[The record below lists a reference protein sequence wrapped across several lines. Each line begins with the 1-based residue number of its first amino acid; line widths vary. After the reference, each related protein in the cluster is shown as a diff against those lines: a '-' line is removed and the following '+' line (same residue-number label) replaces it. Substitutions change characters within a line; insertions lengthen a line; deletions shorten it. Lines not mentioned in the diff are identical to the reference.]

1 MTRNEKFNTII
12 GEYFNTS
19 ILFENNEF
27 PVVWTMKRSTRNAN
41 KLTQKYCITIP
52 KKVVAFTVD
61 ASYSVDGVEYEPGPI
76 YREQELP
83 PHSQGCRELPP
94 HSQGCRELPPHSRGC
109 RELPPHSRGC
119 RELPP
124 HSRGCRDLQT
134 DFNMYFEP
142 YVLYV
147 GADKKSSV
155 EVLNR
160 VDAEDNICL
169 HVSVSYYRAHMP
181 YPFGQ
186 TNRAYLMRVLDD
198 QTKIEYL
205 EREVAELKRKNQDLE
220 EDTILLNVRMEDL
233 QKENTEEIGKLRI
246 LLEEKDDYYT
256 EIIYDYR
263 QSQITTIAKQIARK
277 NRLRNVVFELYK
289 EKSVLEDCM
298 VCLEKIQPDNLYVS
312 ECCHFICFTC
322 AEQCDCCPSCRC
334 SY

>member
-41 KLTQKYCITIP
+41 KLTQKYFITIP

-61 ASYSVDGVEYEPGPI
+61 ASYSVNGVEYEPGPI
-76 YREQELP
+76 YRDQELP
-83 PHSQGCRELPP
+83 PCSW
-94 HSQGCRELPPHSRGC
+94 
-109 RELPPHSRGC
+109 
-119 RELPP
+119 
-124 HSRGCRDLQT
+124 GCRDLQT

-155 EVLNR
+155 EVLNM
-160 VDAEDNICL
+160 VDTEDNICL

-246 LLEEKDDYYT
+246 HLEEKDNYYT
-256 EIIYDYR
+256 DIIYDYR
-263 QSQITTIAKQIARK
+263 QSQITTIAKMVARK
-277 NRLRNVVFELYK
+277 NRLRKVVFELYK

-322 AEQCDCCPSCRC
+322 AEQCDCCPTCRC